1 MWKVF
6 VFLGVIALMGVIAM
20 VKWISAFLATRRY
33 DRESLPDMEDETESP
48 VADEDDYAFNIKEE
62 TYEEN

>member
-6 VFLGVIALMGVIAM
+6 VFLGVIALVGVIAM

-33 DRESLPDMEDETESP
+33 DRESLPDLSL
-48 VADEDDYAFNIKEE
+48 IHI
-62 TYEEN
+62 

>member
-1 MWKVF
+1 
-6 VFLGVIALMGVIAM
+6 MGVIAM

-48 VADEDDYAFNIKEE
+48 VADEDDYAFNIEEE